1 MIIRIGQNS
10 AEANTVTIPSGHQVG
25 DLLLIFAFRDGS
37 ATNPTVPA
45 GWTTITNTLDTTS
58 GSASVGWKIA
68 TSSSE
73 TSGTWTNATGLI
85 VLAYRG
91 VDNPSPIMTNA
102 TSNAVSTTVT
112 YNGLTDANLKGVSG
126 YRIVGIAAHRSID
139 TTIDTPPTGMVN
151 IVSALGATQDM
162 AAHEVDGEA
171 SAWASTNVS
180 VGGTSSG
187 WVSIV
192 AALREA
198 RMSFNN
204 YEHAGAQVG
213 NAGIISVTEKTR

>member
-1 MIIRIGQNS
+1 MITRVGQNS

-25 DLLLIFAFRDGS
+25 DFLLVFAFRDGS
-37 ATNPTVPA
+37 AVNPTVPA

-68 TSSSE
+68 ASSSE

-85 VLAYRG
+85 VLVYRG
-91 VDNPSPIMTNA
+91 VDNPSPWIAGT
-102 TSNAVSTTVT
+102 TSNAVSTTIT
-112 YNGLTDANLKGVSG
+112 YGGITDANLKGVSG
-126 YRIVGIAAHRSID
+126 YRICAIAAHRSID
-139 TTIDTPPTGMVN
+139 TTIDTPPTGMAN

-162 AAHEVDGEA
+162 AAHEINSEA

-180 VGGTSSG
+180 IGGTSSG

-192 AALREA
+192 LALRKA
-198 RMSFNN
+198 RMNFNN

-213 NAGIISVTEKTR
+213 NAGVISVTEKIR